1 MTTAKIIADSINP
14 AGSRLTTFEVQVPK
28 YMLAQLNT
36 HRTLSRNYESSRA
49 KPFWKVLQQVVE
61 DPYIPSKFGKY
72 NSGMQP
78 AGYFNQNEAMG
89 IIEDWIT
96 SAHYA
101 AHQAIDVGYRDDDE
115 GVYSEAHR
123 RLRLTVWDGETLDW
137 FKDNPPQVAKET
149 INRLLEPFMKVT
161 GVISAT
167 NWDSLLTTRT
177 APDAQDD
184 INTLARAIQ
193 SGLAENEPTP
203 IKWGEWHVPYSNE
216 DFADAYELA
225 QAVERVARVSYG
237 NLHLES
243 KRPVGDLFRQLQDGR
258 HWSPFEH
265 VAQAGEK
272 GYTSNYHTSWSQY
285 RHILGGF

>member
-49 KPFWKVLQQVVE
+49 KPFWRVLQQVCE
-61 DPYIPSKFGKY
+61 DPYIPERFGKY

-78 AGYFNQNEAMG
+78 AGYFEGEKASELNCVWG
-89 IIEDWIT
+89 D
-96 SAHYA
+96 SATWA
-101 AHQAIDVGYRDDDE
+101 AHGAIDLGYLNPKTYSTAHDE
-115 GVYSEAHR
+115 LRKAVYEGGSFE
-123 RLRLTVWDGETLDW
+123 W

-161 GVISAT
+161 GVVSAT

-177 APDAQDD
+177 AQDAQDD
-184 INTLARAIQ
+184 INTMARAIQ

-203 IKWGEWHVPYSNE
+203 IKWGEWHVPFSN
-216 DFADAYELA
+216 ADYADSYELA

-237 NLHLES
+237 NLHLVS
-243 KRPVGDLFRQLQDGR
+243 KRPVGELFEQLQDGG

-265 VAQAGEK
+265 VAQADEE